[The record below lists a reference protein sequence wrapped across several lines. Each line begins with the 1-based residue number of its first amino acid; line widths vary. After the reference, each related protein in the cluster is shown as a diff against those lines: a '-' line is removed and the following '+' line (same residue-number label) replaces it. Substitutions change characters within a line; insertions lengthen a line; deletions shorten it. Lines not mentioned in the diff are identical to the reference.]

1 MPDNSKILLDRCIVK
16 SADKRQSPDYHVTY
30 DFFLLEPTGMF
41 LSVYIV
47 KYAFALSF
55 QVMKNLY
62 LSCFLTTLLTLT
74 ALVRAS
80 RYNSIWLNLTAM
92 LK

>member
-16 SADKRQSPDYHVTY
+16 SADKPQSQDYHVTY

-55 QVMKNLY
+55 QVMKTYTFHVFN
-62 LSCFLTTLLTLT
+62 CTTYTDS
-74 ALVRAS
+74 VSS